1 MKTTSVFLGF
11 LILIVIG
18 FLVSP
23 VSADKP
29 VASFISNVSSGTTP
43 LSVQF
48 IDSSLNS
55 ADVMDMAFWRQRN
68 LDQPEPGTYLHDCR
82 LYTVT
87 LIATNAAGSDTLTRM
102 GYITAIKATSVPAT
116 SFVTN
121 VTSGSV
127 PFSVQFL
134 DSSTNSPIAWVW
146 SFGDGGSSTISNT
159 GTYLYD
165 CRDLYRYPD
174 CHQLCWQ

>member
-23 VSADKP
+23 VLRINLWHHSYRMYHQEP
-29 VASFISNVSSGTTP
+29 LRSG
-43 LSVQF
+43 
-48 IDSSLNS
+48 DSSSTLPEL
-55 ADVMDMAFWRQRN
+55 ADIMDMAFWRQRN
-68 LDQPEPGTYLHDCR
+68 LDQPEPDTYLHYCR
-82 LYTVT
+82 DYTVT

-134 DSSTNSPIAWVW
+134 IPPPTPRMHGYGHLGMEELHD
-146 SFGDGGSSTISNT
+146 F
-159 GTYLYD
+159 
-165 CRDLYRYPD
+165 
-174 CHQLCWQ
+174 